1 MSHSSQGGFN
11 MCNHAID
18 TLTELLNVYR
28 VEIPI
33 VQRDYVQ
40 GRRDPDTDIVRATL
54 LADIKSALLKEA
66 NTLDL
71 NFVYGKAESDKF
83 IPIDGQQR
91 LTTLFLLHLYAFAD
105 DERKS
110 SLLRKFSYATRT
122 SSRDFLERLTDHRSE
137 IFASSLKPSAEIMD
151 SPWFIVSWKHD
162 PTIQSAL
169 TMLDD
174 IKLSFEGIDNLA
186 NLLSDSSYKP
196 VVFKFLEMR
205 NLGLEDSLYI
215 KLNSRGKPLTSF
227 ENFKARLIGQLQ
239 KLKLNGLSDFE
250 RRFDVEWT
258 ELFWER
264 SKESF
269 DQTYLAFLGE
279 VLLNRGFAT
288 TATNWEKGLN
298 YDELSAVEYEMIYY
312 ALNYFCSLPKDP
324 SILSL
329 VFKALSPGRN
339 YQDRA
344 IFHAI
349 TVYLYNSKGV
359 VKDSFKQWIR
369 IIKNLTLNSM
379 IDEITLFNRAV
390 QGISNISNEWDSLLS
405 YFAKEGT
412 ITGFSP
418 DQIKEEQE
426 KAKIISADEAF
437 AKEIFR
443 AEKHPYFSGQIRA
456 ALYLAKLP
464 SAGYSQKEFVSYWEK
479 ISSLFDKS
487 GSKYGHLIRQALLT
501 FGDYTMAVGP
511 YKTFGVND
519 PNEAQSTPSLK
530 RLFSYGGRYTK
541 VLLDNIMD
549 IQNVEKDL
557 EKIISASTVLKNDWR
572 YCFIAYPKLFDNMSI
587 SHLRLRNVNGEMII
601 VPNKSTNG
609 YSYNVFLKALQE
621 ILGEKFPSIMSQD
634 DLGTWSDRYLSLN
647 KLEIR
652 FKDGKFTATDSLG
665 NTVLVTTSTDPIGEI
680 INSSII
686 E

>member
-1 MSHSSQGGFN
+1 MSDHT
-11 MCNHAID
+11 ID
-18 TLTELLNVYR
+18 TLIELLSEYR

-33 VQRDYVQ
+33 VQRDYAQ
-40 GRRDPDTDIVRATL
+40 GRRDADTDIVRATL
-54 LADIKSALLKEA
+54 LADIKSALLKET
-66 NTLDL
+66 NPLDL
-71 NFVYGKAESDKF
+71 NFVYGKAESGKF

-105 DERKS
+105 DDRKS
-110 SLLRKFSYATRT
+110 SLLRKFSYETRT

-137 IFASSLKPSAEIMD
+137 VFASSLKPSAEIED
-151 SPWFIVSWKHD
+151 SSWFIASWKHD

-174 IKLSFEGIDNLA
+174 IKMSFEGIDSIA
-186 NLLSDSSYKP
+186 NLLSDSSFKP
-196 VVFKFLEMR
+196 VVFKFLEMK
-205 NLGLEDSLYI
+205 NLGMEDSLYI

-239 KLKLNGLSDFE
+239 KLNLPLLSDFE

-258 ELFWER
+258 ELFWAR

-279 VLLNRGFAT
+279 VLFNRGFT
-288 TATNWEKGLN
+288 TTTTNWEKGLN
-298 YDELSAVEYEMIYY
+298 YDKLSAVEYETIYY
-312 ALNYFCSLPKDP
+312 TLNYLCFLPKDS

-344 IFHAI
+344 IFYAI

-359 VKDSFKQWIR
+359 DTGSFEQWIR
-369 IIKNLTLNSM
+369 IIKNLSLNS
-379 IDEITLFNRAV
+379 IFDKISLYNRV
-390 QGISNISNEWDSLLS
+390 VDGIGNISDEWNNLLS
-405 YFAKEGT
+405 YFANGGT

-418 DQIKEEQE
+418 EQIKEEQE
-426 KAKIISADEAF
+426 KAKIILADVSF
-437 AKEIFR
+437 AKEIFS
-443 AEKHPYFSGQIRA
+443 AEKHSYFSGQVRA
-456 ALYLAKLP
+456 ALCLAKIQN
-464 SAGYSQKEFVSYWEK
+464 ADYSQNVFVSYWEK

-487 GSKYGHLIRQALLT
+487 GSKYGHLLRQALLT
-501 FGDYTMAVGP
+501 FGDYTMPVST

-530 RLFSYGGRYTK
+530 RLFSNGGKFIKT
-541 VLLDNIMD
+541 LLDNISD
-549 IQNVEKDL
+549 VHNVEKEL
-557 EKIISASTVLKNDWR
+557 KSIVSTSTVPKNDWR
-572 YCFIAYPKLFDNMSI
+572 YCFIAVPKLFDYMSA
-587 SHLRLRNVNGEMII
+587 SHLRLRDVDNEMVI

-609 YSYNVFLKALQE
+609 YSYDVFLAALW
-621 ILGEKFPSIMSQD
+621 EKVQKKYPNAKFQD
-634 DLGTWSDRYLSLN
+634 VLGTWADRYLSIN

-652 FKDGKFTATDSLG
+652 FKDGKFTATDSKG
-665 NTVLVTTSTDPIGEI
+665 NIVLVTTSTDPIDEI
-680 INSSII
+680 INSGII
-686 E
+686 